1 MEDTTFVHL
10 SDLHIGDGDDPTLL
24 SDTGETLA
32 AVVATIRAMVP
43 PPRFAVVSGD
53 LTHRGDPASYGVVAR
68 ALSSLPCPVICAL
81 GNHDDRNG
89 YAQGFGIGGGFGTGG
104 GPAFG
109 ERMVEGIHVIV
120 LDTSVPG
127 RIGGAIDPHQ
137 FDWLAET
144 LGHHRAAP
152 KLLVMHHP
160 PALDGELGWK
170 TIDAAATARLAALLR
185 GRDVAAILTGHIHQ
199 DRVVIWHGVPV
210 VTVSGQH
217 ATMDALCRDG
227 LRSLRGASF
236 GLCRLGPAGFAV
248 TFVQMPSDRAELERL
263 SRDTVLSF
271 V

>member
-1 MEDTTFVHL
+1 MDTISFVHL
-10 SDLHIGDGDDPTLL
+10 SDLHIGDGEDPTLL

-32 AVVATIRAMVP
+32 AVVAAVRAMVP

-53 LTHRGDPASYGVVAR
+53 LTHRGDPASYRSVAE
-68 ALSSLPCPVICAL
+68 ALASLPCPVIFGL

-89 YAQGFGIGGGFGTGG
+89 YAQGLATGG

-109 ERMVEGIHVIV
+109 ERVIDGIHVVV

-144 LGHHRAAP
+144 LGHHRALP

-160 PALDGELGWK
+160 PALAGELGWK
-170 TIDAAATARLAALLR
+170 TIDAAATERLAGLLR

-199 DRVVIWHGVPV
+199 DRVAVWHGVPV

-236 GLCRLGPAGFAV
+236 GLCRLGPSGFAV
-248 TFVQMPSDRAELERL
+248 TFVQLPSDRAELERL